1 MEQSIF
7 NVTTQNNQVEFR
19 IVAALERLSE
29 AFRVLLWNEA
39 KVLNISPIQIQ
50 ILIFLKFHSLE
61 KCKVSY
67 LAQEFNMTKA
77 TISDAVKVLLQKGLI
92 EKETDT
98 EDTRSYTMRLT
109 HEGETT
115 ISQAALFANPLLK
128 SFDTLSNEQKEIL
141 LDSLLQMIFRLHKA
155 GIITIQRMCQT
166 CQYLENTDLSRGNRE
181 GGYYCNLLKKPL
193 LKSEFRMDCPEHVA
207 V

>member
-1 MEQSIF
+1 MERSIF
-7 NVTTQNNQVEFR
+7 DLINQNNQIEFR

-39 KVLNISPIQIQ
+39 KILNISPIQIQ

-77 TISDAVKVLLQKGLI
+77 TVSDAVKILLQKGLI
-92 EKETDT
+92 DKEMDT
-98 EDTRSYTMRLT
+98 ADTRSYTMRLS
-109 HEGETT
+109 ELGQTT
-115 ISQAALFANPLLK
+115 IEKAVLFANPMLA
-128 SFDTLSNEQKEIL
+128 SFDTLSIEQKEIF
-141 LDSLLQMIFRLHKA
+141 LDSLLHMIHRLHKA

-166 CQYLENTDLSRGNRE
+166 CQFLQNTE
-181 GGYYCNLLKKPL
+181 GGHYCQLLQKNLA
-193 LKSEFRMDCPEHVA
+193 KSDFRMDCPEHIFM
-207 V
+207 

>member
-1 MEQSIF
+1 MEQSVFDLI
-7 NVTTQNNQVEFR
+7 NQNNQIEFR

-39 KVLNISPIQIQ
+39 KILNISPIQIQ

-77 TISDAVKVLLQKGLI
+77 TVSDAVKILLQKGLI
-92 EKETDT
+92 EKETDAD
-98 EDTRSYTMRLT
+98 DTRSYTMRLS
-109 HEGETT
+109 ELGQTT
-115 ISQAALFANPLLK
+115 IEKAVLFANPMLT
-128 SFDTLSNEQKEIL
+128 SFDALSDTQKEIL
-141 LDSLLQMIFRLHKA
+141 LDSLLHMIHRLNKA

-166 CQYLENTDLSRGNRE
+166 CKFLQNTE
-181 GGYYCNLLKKPL
+181 GGHYCNLLQKSLAKPD
-193 LKSEFRMDCPEHVA
+193 FRMDCPEHIFM
-207 V
+207 

>member
-7 NVTTQNNQVEFR
+7 NLEEQNTHVEFR

-50 ILIFLKFHSLE
+50 ILIFLKFHSIE

-77 TISDAVKVLLQKGLI
+77 TISDAVKILLQKGLI
-92 EKETDT
+92 EKETDA
-98 EDTRSYTMRLT
+98 EDTRSYVMRLS
-109 HEGETT
+109 ELGKST
-115 ISQAALFANPLLK
+115 IENADLFANPMIQSLDKL
-128 SFDTLSNEQKEIL
+128 TREQKEVL
-141 LDSLLQMIFRLHKA
+141 LDSLSEMIYRLHKA
-155 GIITIQRMCQT
+155 GIITLQRMCQT
-166 CQYLENTDLSRGNRE
+166 CRFLQNTE
-181 GGYYCNLLKKPL
+181 GGHYCQLLQKPL
-193 LKSEFRMDCPEHVA
+193 LKTDFRMDCPEHQLIML
-207 V
+207 

>member
-1 MEQSIF
+1 MEQSVF
-7 NVTTQNNQVEFR
+7 DLSAQNNQVELR

-50 ILIFLKFHSLE
+50 ILIFLKFHDIE

-77 TISDAVKVLLQKGLI
+77 TVSDAVKILLQKGLI
-92 EKETDT
+92 SKEIDT

-109 HEGETT
+109 DLGETT

-155 GIITIQRMCQT
+155 GIITLQRMCQT
-166 CQYLENTDLSRGNRE
+166 CQYLQNTE
-181 GGYYCNLLKKPL
+181 GGGHYCKLLKKPL
-193 LKSEFRMDCPEHVA
+193 LKTEFRLDCPEHLVLN
-207 V
+207 

>member
-1 MEQSIF
+1 MEQSVF
-7 NVTTQNNQVEFR
+7 NLDVQNTNIEFR

-39 KVLNISPIQIQ
+39 KILNISPIQIQ
-50 ILIFLKFHSLE
+50 ILVFLKFHDIE

-77 TISDAVKVLLQKGLI
+77 TISDAVKVMLQKGLI
-92 EKETDT
+92 DKETDVT
-98 EDTRSYTMRLT
+98 DTRSYTMRLT
-109 HEGETT
+109 DLGETT
-115 ISQAALFANPLLK
+115 IAKAILFANPLLK

-155 GIITIQRMCQT
+155 GIITLQRMCQT
-166 CQYLENTDLSRGNRE
+166 CQYLQNTE
-181 GGYYCNLLKKPL
+181 GGHYCKLLEKPL
-193 LKSEFRMDCPEHVA
+193 LKTEFRLDCPEHSLETVST
-207 V
+207 

>member
-1 MEQSIF
+1 MEQSVF
-7 NVTTQNNQVEFR
+7 DLEVQNTNVEFR

-39 KVLNISPIQIQ
+39 KILNISPIQIQ
-50 ILIFLKFHSLE
+50 ILVFLKFHDLE

-77 TISDAVKVLLQKGLI
+77 TISDAVKVMLQKGLI
-92 EKETDT
+92 DKETDAT
-98 EDTRSYTMRLT
+98 DTRSYTMRLT
-109 HEGETT
+109 DLGETA
-115 ISQAALFANPLLK
+115 ISKATLFANPLLK

-155 GIITIQRMCQT
+155 GIITLQRMCQT
-166 CQYLENTDLSRGNRE
+166 CQYLQNRE
-181 GGYYCNLLKKPL
+181 DGHYCKLLEKPL
-193 LKSEFRMDCPEHVA
+193 LKTEFRLDCPEHSLELVSI
-207 V
+207 

>member
-1 MEQSIF
+1 MEQSVF
-7 NVTTQNNQVEFR
+7 NLDVQNTNVEFR

-39 KVLNISPIQIQ
+39 KILNISPIQIQ
-50 ILIFLKFHSLE
+50 ILVFLKFHALE

-77 TISDAVKVLLQKGLI
+77 TISDAVKVMLQKGLI
-92 EKETDT
+92 DKETDA

-109 HEGETT
+109 DLGETT
-115 ISQAALFANPLLK
+115 ISQATLFANPLLK

-155 GIITIQRMCQT
+155 GIITLQRMCQT
-166 CQYLENTDLSRGNRE
+166 CQYLQNNDGSH
-181 GGYYCNLLKKPL
+181 YCKLLEKPL
-193 LKSEFRMDCPEHVA
+193 LKAEFRLDCREHSLELVSI
-207 V
+207 

>member
-7 NVTTQNNQVEFR
+7 NVSVQNNQVEFR

-39 KVLNISPIQIQ
+39 KILNISPIQIQ
-50 ILIFLKFHSLE
+50 ILIFLKFHGLE

-77 TISDAVKVLLQKGLI
+77 TISDAVKVMLQKGLI
-92 EKETDT
+92 EKETNA

-109 HEGETT
+109 DLGETT
-115 ISQAALFANPLLK
+115 IAKATLFANPLLK

-155 GIITIQRMCQT
+155 GIITLQRMCQT
-166 CQYLENTDLSRGNRE
+166 CQYLQNRE
-181 GGYYCNLLKKPL
+181 EGHYCKLLEKPL
-193 LKSEFRMDCPEHVA
+193 LKTEFRLDCPEHSLELVSI
-207 V
+207 

>member
-1 MEQSIF
+1 MEQSVF
-7 NVTTQNNQVEFR
+7 NLEGQNTNVEFR

-39 KVLNISPIQIQ
+39 KLLNISPIQIQ
-50 ILIFLKFHSLE
+50 ILVFLKFHDLE

-77 TISDAVKVLLQKGLI
+77 TISDAVKVMLQKGLI
-92 EKETDT
+92 DKETDA

-109 HEGETT
+109 DLGETT
-115 ISQAALFANPLLK
+115 IAKATLFANPLLK

-155 GIITIQRMCQT
+155 GIITLQRMCQT
-166 CQYLENTDLSRGNRE
+166 CQYLQNNE
-181 GGYYCNLLKKPL
+181 GGHYCKLLEKPL
-193 LKSEFRMDCPEHVA
+193 LKTEFRLDCPEHSLKPDLI
-207 V
+207 

>member
-1 MEQSIF
+1 MEQSVF
-7 NVTTQNNQVEFR
+7 NLDVQNTNVEFR

-39 KVLNISPIQIQ
+39 KILNISPIQIQ
-50 ILIFLKFHSLE
+50 ILVFLKFHAIE

-77 TISDAVKVLLQKGLI
+77 TISDAVKVMLQKGLI
-92 EKETDT
+92 DKETDA

-109 HEGETT
+109 DLGETT
-115 ISQAALFANPLLK
+115 IAQATLFANPLLK

-155 GIITIQRMCQT
+155 GIITLQRMCQT
-166 CQYLENTDLSRGNRE
+166 CQYLQNNE
-181 GGYYCNLLKKPL
+181 GSHYCRLLEKPL
-193 LKSEFRMDCPEHVA
+193 LKAEFRLDCPEHSLELVSI
-207 V
+207 

>member
-1 MEQSIF
+1 MQQSVF
-7 NVTTQNNQVEFR
+7 NLETQNNQVEFR

-50 ILIFLKFHSLE
+50 IMIFIKYHSLE

-77 TISDAVKVLLQKGLI
+77 TVSDAVKILLQKGLI
-92 EKETDT
+92 SKEIDSV
-98 EDTRSYTMRLT
+98 DTRSYTMSLT
-109 HEGETT
+109 VLGEKT
-115 ISQAALFANPLLK
+115 ISQAVLFANPLLH
-128 SFDTLSNEQKEIL
+128 SFDTLSETQKEIL

-155 GIITIQRMCQT
+155 GIITLQRMCQT
-166 CQYLENTDLSRGNRE
+166 CQFLQQNESGH
-181 GGYYCNLLKKPL
+181 YCNLLHKPL
-193 LKSEFRMDCPEHVA
+193 LKTEFRVDCPEHVILN
-207 V
+207 